1 MTYLFIMEEQNEII
15 SQKKADRRLG
25 YAILLFFFVSVLT
38 LAVYVLYCTKN
49 PEPVRIIAFNSTGNL
64 KIDDPVTIK
73 GISAGKISDIKWRKQ
88 NILVFIKTHKPI
100 EFHYGYRIDNNDVG
114 YMGDRMLSI
123 DLGDIEAPIIPV
135 TDTLKGNFNTGLS
148 EFIGIAWKIR
158 GIVDSLKAV
167 SAKMLIGTPA
177 NPSIASQL
185 KEIMTGADSMSL
197 NLIKM
202 TSAISKNV
210 PNRIDSI
217 DKKIKGLCDFSRSAA
232 SLTPEY
238 LSNINNFVG
247 TLENVVAKLDTMSE
261 KASAITGYK
270 DSNSLAVMEKKITE
284 LHDMILRIK
293 TSLIQIKIRL

>member
-15 SQKKADRRLG
+15 RQKKADRRIG
-25 YAILLFFFVSVLT
+25 YAILLFFFVSVLK

-217 DKKIKGLCDFSRSAA
+217 DKKIKSLPPLFPPRAYKDGRRYLLILKTQPFVLNLTSMYSAA
-232 SLTPEY
+232 LCNDRFPALILQFFLLLLLLLLWILLFWLFLLCLFSLR
-238 LSNINNFVG
+238 VD
-247 TLENVVAKLDTMSE
+247 V
-261 KASAITGYK
+261 
-270 DSNSLAVMEKKITE
+270 
-284 LHDMILRIK
+284 
-293 TSLIQIKIRL
+293 